1 MLPHVAACC
10 RPGYLCSSGIL
21 MVDALVA
28 ITAITAMRSWAL
40 LQRRWAGM
48 AQWAWGLHGQVQ
60 LVPGQVR
67 GLCCTARLSLATCML
82 RVLGRLSLK
91 KGQNRSYPIYFIS
104 MIYIAVLF
112 LSNRV
117 MRIARCYSAE
127 VPNKLFCIYA
137 LHDEGRRFSRFSR
150 TNLKHFAILYS

>member
-1 MLPHVAACC
+1 MLIDLAIRHRTYFPTTLCSCIARTHFHTPRQVDLICVPLTWNMFMVAACC
-10 RPGYLCSSGIL
+10 RPGYLCSSWIL
-21 MVDALVA
+21 MVDALVT

-82 RVLGRLSLK
+82 RALSRLSLK
-91 KGQNRSYPIYFIS
+91 KGQNRSYPIYFI
-104 MIYIAVLF
+104 LF
-112 LSNRV
+112 QWF
-117 MRIARCYSAE
+117 I
-127 VPNKLFCIYA
+127 
-137 LHDEGRRFSRFSR
+137 
-150 TNLKHFAILYS
+150 